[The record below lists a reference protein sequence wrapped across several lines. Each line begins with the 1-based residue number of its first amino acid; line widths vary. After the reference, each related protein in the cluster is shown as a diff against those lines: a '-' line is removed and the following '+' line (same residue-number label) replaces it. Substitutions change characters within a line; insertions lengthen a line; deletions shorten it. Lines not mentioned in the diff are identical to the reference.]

1 MLINDNMLYVLK
13 KSRNRVTCRSQ
24 NLFYPD
30 TSGKMDP
37 FLKTLVD
44 ANKRA
49 DHLLVKL
56 FIRFRARSFTRF
68 FVRSFSPE
76 SARWTTRPF
85 GCPIA
90 QLVVCSL
97 VPPFGRSF
105 AFLVCSVAP
114 LFALFC

>member
-1 MLINDNMLYVLK
+1 
-13 KSRNRVTCRSQ
+13 
-24 NLFYPD
+24 
-30 TSGKMDP
+30 MDP

-56 FIRFRARSFTRF
+56 FIRFRARPFTRF
-68 FVRSFSPE
+68 FVRSFSLE
-76 SARWTTRPF
+76 SARWTTRSF

-114 LFALFC
+114 LFALFS